1 MNPMAITSLVLVAV
15 GVLLILA
22 GGWMSLRDW
31 KDKRIRAGGV
41 GAKAE
46 ALDKTLGALAKV
58 LDAIKDYPP
67 GQRLIV
73 FGILVLII
81 AGLFG
86 GISGL

>member
-15 GVLLILA
+15 GILLILA
-22 GGWMSLRDW
+22 GAWMSLRDW
-31 KDKRIRAGGV
+31 KDKRVGGV
-41 GAKAE
+41 GAKKE
-46 ALDKTLGALAKV
+46 ALDTTLGGLAKV
-58 LDAIKDYPP
+58 LDALKDYPP
-67 GQRLIV
+67 GQRFIV